1 MAPASLPR
9 IAGNASTDFFSSIL
23 SASARLSNHF
33 FKVPLSFDGR
43 PPTPPPPLPPPPKLP
58 VTLLLLLF
66 LYLKNWL
73 YNSSEK
79 RKSVELKKVQ
89 LLRYPLQKQ

>member
-43 PPTPPPPLPPPPKLP
+43 PPTPPPPPPPPPPKLP
-58 VTLLLLLF
+58 VTLLLLLLF

-79 RKSVELKKVQ
+79 RKSV
-89 LLRYPLQKQ
+89 